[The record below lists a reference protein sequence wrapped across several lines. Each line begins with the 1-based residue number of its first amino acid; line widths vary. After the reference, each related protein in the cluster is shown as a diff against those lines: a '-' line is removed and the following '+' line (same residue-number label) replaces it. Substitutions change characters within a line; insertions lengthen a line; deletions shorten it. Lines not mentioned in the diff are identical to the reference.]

1 MTPEQNK
8 EIFYQ
13 FYDRA
18 WNKGDI
24 LVVDELL
31 VPNFVNHE
39 VGDITTTQSHR
50 ELYKQGIIETF
61 KAFPDWTI

>member
-24 LVVDELL
+24 TVVDELL
-31 VPNFVNHE
+31 APNFVNHE
-39 VGDITTTQSHR
+39 LEGMTITQSHC
-50 ELYKQGIIETF
+50 ELYKQGIIEHR
-61 KAFPDWTI
+61 ILEER